1 MRGYAGPNSL
11 RMQKLRLLQKH
22 YAQFAVFLKDMMA
35 VLGFAPTWMQYDIG
49 NYLQFGPADL
59 MVQAQRGEAKST
71 ITAIF
76 AVWCLIHDP
85 DHRVLIVS
93 AAAAQANEI
102 ATLVQRLILTVP
114 SLECLKPDRNAGDRT
129 SVEAFDVHHELRQ
142 ELKSPAVACIGIGSN
157 LPGKRAD
164 LIIADDIES
173 PKNSANA
180 TAREQLLAISR
191 EFSAIATGRPGVPA
205 RIIYLGTPQTSESI
219 YNTLPGRGFALRIW
233 PGRFPTPKEMSNYGE
248 HLAPSIANKLEAD
261 PSLAFGGGPLGDMGQ
276 PTDPALFDE
285 EKLLAKQRK
294 EGLSY
299 FLLQYMLSTKLS
311 DSQRFPLKTE
321 NLIVMKV
328 GGRMPLTVTRGFGGG
343 AARTFT
349 SSGKGF
355 TMMGPHEVSP
365 ETAEFQGIHMRVDPA
380 GGGVNADESGYAVT
394 AFLNGTVYVLA
405 VGGVPGGYEMPQ
417 LEALADIALKWK
429 PNVIS
434 IEKNMGHGAFSRVWL
449 PVLRK
454 KYAVAAIDEPFESG
468 QKEARIIGILEPIMG
483 RGSLV
488 ISEDCVEEDDRTTE
502 GYDPAK
508 RSTYSVFFQLSKLTR
523 ERKSLK
529 HDDRLDALAGSVG
542 YWAAQLALDQNKAVA
557 KAENQKWVE
566 WFRNP
571 TGRRTA
577 EDYRGP
583 SRRGNVL
590 SKYFQ

>member
-1 MRGYAGPNSL
+1 MRETAEAAQVRL
-11 RMQKLRLLQKH
+11 QKLKLLQNH

-85 DHRVLIVS
+85 QHRVLIVS
-93 AAAAQANEI
+93 AGGKQANEI

-114 SLECLKPDRNAGDRT
+114 TLECLRPDRNAGDRT
-129 SVEAFDVHHELRQ
+129 SVEAFDVHYSLKGVD
-142 ELKSPAVACIGIGSN
+142 KSPSVACIGITGN

-173 PKNSANA
+173 PKNSANS
-180 TAREQLLAISR
+180 TAREALLALSR

-205 RIIYLGTPQTSESI
+205 RIVYLGTPQTSESI

-248 HLAPSIANKLEAD
+248 HLAPSISNRLEAD
-261 PSLAFGGGPLGDMGQ
+261 PTLAFGGGPLGDMGQ

-328 GGRMPLTVTRGFGGG
+328 GGRMPLTVTRGFGG
-343 AARTFT
+343 ASSRTFT

-355 TMMGPHEVSP
+355 VMMSPHEVSP
-365 ETAEFQGIHMRVDPA
+365 ETSEFQGIHMRIDPA
-380 GGGVNADESGYAVT
+380 GGGANADETAYAVT
-394 AFLNGTVYVLA
+394 AFLNGTVYVLSI
-405 VGGVPGGYEMPQ
+405 GGMPGGYENTQM
-417 LEALADIALKWK
+417 EKLADIAAKWK

-434 IEKNMGHGAFSRVWL
+434 IEKNMGHGAFSKVWL
-449 PVLRK
+449 PILRK
-454 KYAVAAIDEPFESG
+454 KYAVAAIDEPFETG
-468 QKEARIIGILEPIMG
+468 QKESRMIGILEPVMG

-488 ISEDCVEEDDRTTE
+488 FSEDCVEEDDRTTE
-502 GYDPAK
+502 DYDPAK
-508 RSTYSVFFQLSKLTR
+508 RATYSVFFQLSKLTR
-523 ERKSLK
+523 EKKSLK

-542 YWAAQLALDQNKAVA
+542 YWSAQLALDQNKAVA

-566 WFRNP
+566 WFKNP
-571 TGRRTA
+571 TGRRTV

-583 SRRGNVL
+583 GRRTSVL
-590 SKYFQ
+590 DKYFR